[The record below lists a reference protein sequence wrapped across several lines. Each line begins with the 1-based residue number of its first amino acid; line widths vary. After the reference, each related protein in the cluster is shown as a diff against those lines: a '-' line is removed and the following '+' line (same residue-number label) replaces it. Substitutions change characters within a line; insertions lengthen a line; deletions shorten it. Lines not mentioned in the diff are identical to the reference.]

1 MSYHSPISELLQGF
15 AFDFANEAFS
25 PNVTAILAAHYSGQ
39 EVGNSIVDVLW
50 GDVNPS
56 GHLPYTIAY
65 EEDDYAF
72 ADITNSTAL
81 LETSDPLAWESNFKE
96 RLFIDYRK

>member
-1 MSYHSPISELLQGF
+1 MLT
-15 AFDFANEAFS
+15 EAS
-25 PNVTAILAAHYSGQ
+25 PNVTAILAAHFGGEQ
-39 EVGNSIVDVLW
+39 VGNSIVDVLW

-65 EEDDYAF
+65 KQSDYSF

-81 LETSDPLAWESNFKE
+81 LNTNNPDAWQSNFKE
-96 RLFIDYRK
+96 RLLVDYRKCNTIAQCEPLLTTKRLV